1 MYVDIEKIT
10 QVISY
15 LLQHTSEK
23 TMNYTKVLKLV
34 FFADKLHLRL
44 YGNLIT
50 NDTYCAMKYWPVA
63 SHTYD
68 IIKNPEDI
76 DFQWKKIPFSKIN
89 NYDIKLDS
97 NIDEFDMLSETEKK
111 ILDLILKTFWNENWK
126 DLVEDTHKYKEW
138 ADVYNEQNQRA
149 KMDITKFFENS
160 VWQNEIFND
169 SDENLEIVKNLY
181 LERASY
187 AI

>member
-1 MYVDIEKIT
+1 
-10 QVISY
+10 
-15 LLQHTSEK
+15 
-23 TMNYTKVLKLV
+23 
-34 FFADKLHLRL
+34 
-44 YGNLIT
+44 
-50 NDTYCAMKYWPVA
+50 
-63 SHTYD
+63 
-68 IIKNPEDI
+68 
-76 DFQWKKIPFSKIN
+76 
-89 NYDIKLDS
+89 
-97 NIDEFDMLSETEKK
+97 MLSETEKK